1 MNADFECTKFLRASI
16 KSRNRC
22 RIMYSWDYLYH
33 CRQRVLH
40 RDSFGIYYR
49 KFSIYITEAS
59 SVSDL
64 FERSLSPREHRFPV
78 YLQNRSLS
86 VIQLSPYGKSAR
98 WSLQES
104 IKVSPTVCS
113 IVQSRRFTY
122 IHKHE
127 RRERGG
133 FTENRIVIQNQHVK
147 RHYQTADLNYLH
159 I

>member
-1 MNADFECTKFLRASI
+1 MPNNSCDCW
-16 KSRNRC
+16 NN
-22 RIMYSWDYLYH
+22 Y
-33 CRQRVLH
+33 RQRALH
-40 RDSFGIYYR
+40 HNSLAFIIRSFQYIYNE
-49 KFSIYITEAS
+49 SGAS
-59 SVSDL
+59 SISDL
-64 FERSLSPREHRFPV
+64 FERCLSSREHRFPV

-98 WSLQES
+98 WSLQEP

-127 RRERGG
+127 HRERGR
-133 FTENRIVIQNQHVK
+133 FTENRIVIQNQLSNSIIK
-147 RHYQTADLNYLH
+147 RL